1 MRHIIIIINPWSI
14 YLFFIQDQCC
24 QCLMKLKYHPDFP
37 FNSLPSEVAAWCYLW
52 SSCGATQLPHPRC
65 QCTGALTLSGC
76 RTGAPWAFCSQE
88 TGLLC
93 CHSEWSSRKCCQWS
107 EWRTWTV
114 LPSFLTQPQ
123 ASVQIKGPCAN
134 IGHLHYGN
142 WVACLWTQ
150 HLSKT
155 LERSLRPSNSYGASW
170 SHSSFPLMRYKTQI
184 WSVVFFWLLL
194 LHCSESLG

>member
-1 MRHIIIIINPWSI
+1 MRHIIIIINLWSI
-14 YLFFIQDQCC
+14 YFFFIQDQCC
-24 QCLMKLKYHPDFP
+24 QCLMNLKYQPDFP

-52 SSCGATQLPHPRC
+52 SSCGTTLLPHPRC
-65 QCTGALTLSGC
+65 QCTGALTLSGY

-123 ASVQIKGPCAN
+123 ASVQINKAHVLTLDLCTMATGLHVYEHNSSPEHWRDHS
-134 IGHLHYGN
+134 GHLIHMG
-142 WVACLWTQ
+142 LPDPI
-150 HLSKT
+150 HH
-155 LERSLRPSNSYGASW
+155 
-170 SHSSFPLMRYKTQI
+170 SH
-184 WSVVFFWLLL
+184 
-194 LHCSESLG
+194 